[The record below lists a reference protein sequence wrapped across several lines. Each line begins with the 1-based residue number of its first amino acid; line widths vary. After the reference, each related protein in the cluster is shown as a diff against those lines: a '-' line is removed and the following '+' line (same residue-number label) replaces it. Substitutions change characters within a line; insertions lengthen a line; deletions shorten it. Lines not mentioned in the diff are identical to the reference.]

1 MRTGQPR
8 EMEGPS
14 RVFLLDSSR
23 ISVFSRGGD
32 AADER
37 PIQKI
42 ADADSER
49 NDAERCNRP
58 DVAIRLDAG
67 NQSEG
72 SDVADGSADQQD
84 AGAAGRP
91 RPRLFSLPPDIHRP
105 GEHPRA
111 RLASPPA

>member
-1 MRTGQPR
+1 M
-8 EMEGPS
+8 
-14 RVFLLDSSR
+14 
-23 ISVFSRGGD
+23 SVFSRAGV
-32 AADER
+32 AEDER

-84 AGAAGRP
+84 AGAAGARRP
-91 RPRLFSLPPDIHRP
+91 GQFKLPPNVDPPGQLPPPPLSPQPAGPGKRIQRAP
-105 GEHPRA
+105 GEP
-111 RLASPPA
+111 

>member
-1 MRTGQPR
+1 M
-8 EMEGPS
+8 
-14 RVFLLDSSR
+14 
-23 ISVFSRGGD
+23 SVFSRAGV
-32 AADER
+32 AEDER

-84 AGAAGRP
+84 AGAAGERRPGSFRLHRNGDAPGNRP
-91 RPRLFSLPPDIHRP
+91 RPRLAAPLAQSLK
-105 GEHPRA
+105 
-111 RLASPPA
+111 

>member
-1 MRTGQPR
+1 M
-8 EMEGPS
+8 
-14 RVFLLDSSR
+14 
-23 ISVFSRGGD
+23 SVFSRAGV
-32 AADER
+32 AEDER

-84 AGAAGRP
+84 AGAAARGTLGPYTPP
-91 RPRLFSLPPDIHRP
+91 RGVGGVRSTRGPLLA
-105 GEHPRA
+105 RA
-111 RLASPPA
+111 TAQSALQ